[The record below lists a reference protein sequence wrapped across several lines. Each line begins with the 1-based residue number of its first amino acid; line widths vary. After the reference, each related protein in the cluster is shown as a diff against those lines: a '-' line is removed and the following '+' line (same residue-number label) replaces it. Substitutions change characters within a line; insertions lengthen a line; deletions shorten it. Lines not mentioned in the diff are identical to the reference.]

1 MAANAGSSLFGEIYL
16 VDLRKGAG
24 VACAGRGKLEG
35 LNGEGEVLV
44 VGVVHKE
51 PAQK

>member
-1 MAANAGSSLFGEIYL
+1 M
-16 VDLRKGAG
+16 DLGKGAG
-24 VACAGRGKLEG
+24 VAGAGRGKLEG
-35 LNGEGEVLV
+35 LDGEGEVLV